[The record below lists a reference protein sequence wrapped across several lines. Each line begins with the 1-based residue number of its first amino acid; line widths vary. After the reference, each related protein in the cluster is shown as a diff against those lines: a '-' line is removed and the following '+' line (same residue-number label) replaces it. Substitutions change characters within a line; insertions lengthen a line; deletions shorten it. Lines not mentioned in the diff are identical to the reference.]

1 MKKILISI
9 VLMLVSLFS
18 ISQDFIKD
26 RKYAGDPLFDFVYE
40 WWKTPYRY
48 GGQSKKGIDCSAF
61 TQRLAKEV
69 YGKSLLR
76 TASQQYR
83 SSRRVPKDSLTDGD
97 LVFFK
102 IKSRRYTRKGK
113 TYYTSGW
120 HVGVYLTK
128 GWFIHSSSNGGV
140 KLSNLEDPFYKGI
153 YYASGRYL

>member
-1 MKKILISI
+1 MKKILIGIICILSPI
-9 VLMLVSLFS
+9 FS
-18 ISQDFIKD
+18 IGQDFIKD

-48 GGQSKKGIDCSAF
+48 GGQSKRGIDCSAF

-69 YGKSLLR
+69 YGKPLLR
-76 TASQQYR
+76 TASQQYKSTKR
-83 SSRRVPKDSLTDGD
+83 IPKDSLQDGD

-102 IKSRRYTRKGK
+102 IRSRRYVRGGK

-140 KLSNLEDPFYKGI
+140 KFSNLEDPFYKRI
-153 YYASGRYL
+153 YYSAGRFL